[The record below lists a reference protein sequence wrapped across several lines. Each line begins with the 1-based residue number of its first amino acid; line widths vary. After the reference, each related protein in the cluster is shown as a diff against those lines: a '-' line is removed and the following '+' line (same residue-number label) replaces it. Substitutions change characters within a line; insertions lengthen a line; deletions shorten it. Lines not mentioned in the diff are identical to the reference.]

1 MKNHIQKSKNPHIDV
16 DGFADQQVRLL
27 NYVAVSRASS
37 LLYVLYDCRKEQER
51 QNMIVKNFMKL

>member
-1 MKNHIQKSKNPHIDV
+1 MKKHIQKSKTPHIDV

-37 LLYVLYDCRKEQER
+37 LLYVLYDY
-51 QNMIVKNFMKL
+51 IAHIKLNLFLYGDI